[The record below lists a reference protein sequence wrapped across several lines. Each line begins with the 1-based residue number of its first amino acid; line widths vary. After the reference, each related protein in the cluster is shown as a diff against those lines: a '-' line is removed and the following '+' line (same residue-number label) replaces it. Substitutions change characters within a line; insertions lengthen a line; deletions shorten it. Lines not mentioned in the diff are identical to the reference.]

1 MPVKLDAPQ
10 PFSAFVSLPY
20 SIKVGEELL
29 IPVYVFNHLDHE
41 MNVKVDIENLS
52 QGGIKDI
59 IVPPKGVKAANF
71 LFTPMKA
78 EEILL
83 KIQVL
88 TVEGKKKITGVLRV
102 RPEGVTKYIRTSVL
116 LNLQEKFDQSETLNV
131 NIPGEFIP
139 HSESVEILGFADL
152 MGMTIGTTFKLE
164 RQVFGCGEWNMADFN
179 HNLLMMRYLSA
190 VKKLG
195 KFIEEIT
202 RTNLED
208 AYQRQLSYKHYD
220 GSFSNFGEMDGK
232 GSTWLTANV
241 AKSFYQAQKFT
252 FIDPRLIEQ
261 SLEYLASMQ
270 MESGEFSELGSN
282 HFPESDDSGLI
293 LSSYVILSF
302 LENKKLPTKYHRT
315 INKGLEFIADRVKTT
330 QEAYPMA
337 IASYALIEGK
347 NPKVG
352 KILPRLDFLASKDL
366 GMKWWTDQSKSTTH
380 SYDLEA
386 TSFALLAFLEVQP
399 TEELFPIVN
408 WLIWNIDGSS
418 RDMNL
423 PLQALSKFSRK
434 VKYPTSNLM
443 VDFKN
448 NEGLRGLLGY
458 GQSYELP
465 ATTRKVMVNASG
477 EGFSIVQIAYK
488 YNTVDEDKSIFK
500 TKVAIE
506 KMQGPLRKMKV
517 CTTYDGYRSN
527 IAMMELNLPSGYVA
541 FKNEFETKSRL
552 VKVRDFW
559 NCLQC
564 YHERFDFRKWRLGKE
579 ILWYLSILTGWRE
592 MRLALK

>member
-1 MPVKLDAPQ
+1 MSFDKGLGLTNMPVKIDAPQ
-10 PFSAFVSLPY
+10 PFSAYISLPY
-20 SIKVGEELL
+20 SMKVGEELL

-41 MNVKVDIENLS
+41 MNAKVDIENLS

-59 IVPPKGVKAANF
+59 AVPPKGVRSANF
-71 LFTPMKA
+71 LFTPTKA
-78 EEILL
+78 EDILL

-102 RPEGVTKYIRTSVL
+102 RPEGVTIFTRTSIL
-116 LNLQEKFDQSETLNV
+116 LSLQDKFDQSETLNV
-131 NIPGEFIP
+131 NIPDQFIP
-139 HSESVEILGFADL
+139 QSESVEILGFADL

-208 AYQRQLSYKHYD
+208 AYQRQLSYKHSD
-220 GSFSNFGEMDGK
+220 GSFSNFGEKDQK

-252 FIDPRLIEQ
+252 FIDPKLIDQ

-270 MESGEFSELGSN
+270 MDSGEFRELGPN
-282 HFPESDDSGLI
+282 HFPESEDSGLI
-293 LSSYVILSF
+293 LSSYVVLSF
-302 LENKKLPTKYHRT
+302 LENKKLPTRYHKT
-315 INKGLEFIADRVKTT
+315 INKGLEFIAGRAKITH
-330 QEAYPMA
+330 EAYPMA
-337 IASYALIEGK
+337 IASYALIQGR
-347 NPKVG
+347 NNKVG
-352 KILPRLDFLASKDL
+352 KILPRLDFLASKDF
-366 GMKWWTDQSKSTTH
+366 GMKWWTDQAKSTSH

-386 TSFALLAFLEVQP
+386 TSYALLAFLEIQP
-399 TEELFPIVN
+399 TDELFPIVN
-408 WLIWNIDGSS
+408 WLIWNIDDNS

-458 GQSYELP
+458 GQAYELP
-465 ATTRKVMVNASG
+465 KSTRKVMVNASG

-506 KMQGPLRKMKV
+506 KMQGPLRKLKV
-517 CTTYDGYRSN
+517 CTTFDGYRSN
-527 IAMMELNLPSGYVA
+527 IAMMELNLPSGYFA
-541 FKNEFETKSRL
+541 LKDEFETMSGL
-552 VKVRDFW
+552 IKVTEF
-559 NCLQC
+559 
-564 YHERFDFRKWRLGKE
+564 
-579 ILWYLSILTGWRE
+579 
-592 MRLALK
+592 